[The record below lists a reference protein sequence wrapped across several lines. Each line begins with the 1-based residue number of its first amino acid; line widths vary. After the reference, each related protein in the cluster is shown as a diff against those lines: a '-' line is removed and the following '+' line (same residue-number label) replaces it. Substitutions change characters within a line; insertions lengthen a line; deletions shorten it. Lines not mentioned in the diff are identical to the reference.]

1 MGGAWSDGSRRIDFL
16 TESIYSDQ
24 TVASG
29 GSQTGGMKPTD
40 VVAGRYRRDRLLG
53 RGGMGEVYA
62 ALDLR
67 TDRRVAVKLMHGHRL
82 DSADARARF
91 EREARVGARIDSPHL
106 VDVLDAGVDGD
117 SGTPFLVMEL
127 LDGEDL
133 EQRLARLGPRPAAE
147 VVAHLGQVA
156 LALARMRA
164 ERVVHRD
171 LKPSNL
177 FLHERRGEPSRI
189 KVLDLGIAKELTD
202 TGGLS
207 TGIAGTPVYMA
218 PEQISGSAVS
228 AATDLYALGLIAFT
242 LLVGSPYWA
251 KANDEEPIALAVK
264 MKDGPR
270 LPASTRARG
279 LGAALPESFD
289 AWFER
294 ATARRPERRF
304 ASAIAAVRALAEA
317 LAVDV
322 PGWLPDE
329 PEPSPALDAAT
340 TLDDLDATAVRS
352 PSPTVTASP
361 RAEGIARDA
370 PAIAVDASPARTR
383 RRWLAPSFSML
394 ALGGVAIATWFAWP
408 RAAAS
413 SSPLAQPGAVIACP
427 ILAVDGDVRE
437 SGWLGAAAASL
448 ACERARVILGGSPS
462 RTLLPAE
469 LLDLP
474 AQITDDFP
482 IDPYGA
488 PDARGKTSDA
498 AQRRS
503 DAYLDGKVT
512 RLANGFRV
520 EFALKAPD
528 GREIARGVGEGV
540 GLHAAVRAAMDPLVA
555 ANAIPTALVLDRAV
569 ADYSRAWN
577 VATMLAYVDLTLALK
592 NNAGALGAECERFAR
607 SHPGSDDREQFARY
621 ECAFTLGKELPA
633 VTFGAAPTTPGAE
646 TARARIEHMVSQ
658 QPNPA
663 AIARLKQLYRDET
676 SPWGQSSLAATL
688 SCLLKKVHDPAATD
702 WAQRAV
708 QRAPRNATGEWCAP
722 WDQLATLSKN
732 RHAVT
737 RAIQAWEPWHPYL
750 WLNEEGARAVEYA
763 RRGYVLS
770 PFDTQ
775 VADVYASHLIRAGR
789 LEEAR
794 SVALDVA
801 GGGHSI
807 HLLAKDLL
815 LVRLAAGKA
824 RFGEALTLSSESMR
838 VQTGDAGWALTQR
851 LQLASWALALAVVI
865 GREHEIADAAVAAFV
880 TPEPPPVDGAHVEV
894 QRWLATI
901 CMYASPAIASAC
913 FARLEVR
920 LPSLSGAEFTSTTAY
935 AEGARRYAA
944 GDLRG
949 AADTWRPLVGDHDYG
964 SLAEAMVRAFA
975 ATGDHAI
982 VDGIV
987 VRSNDGVFN
996 GASMVTVRA
1005 AQAALAR
1012 GDRGEAA
1019 RLAAVVI
1026 AAWSAAD
1033 VKPPVLVE
1041 LQAMTR

>member
-1 MGGAWSDGSRRIDFL
+1 MMLRGIRELVPGHARRVAISIMGGAWSDGSRRIDFL

-340 TLDDLDATAVRS
+340 TLDDL
-352 PSPTVTASP
+352 
-361 RAEGIARDA
+361 
-370 PAIAVDASPARTR
+370 
-383 RRWLAPSFSML
+383 
-394 ALGGVAIATWFAWP
+394 
-408 RAAAS
+408 
-413 SSPLAQPGAVIACP
+413 
-427 ILAVDGDVRE
+427 
-437 SGWLGAAAASL
+437 
-448 ACERARVILGGSPS
+448 
-462 RTLLPAE
+462 
-469 LLDLP
+469 
-474 AQITDDFP
+474 
-482 IDPYGA
+482 
-488 PDARGKTSDA
+488 
-498 AQRRS
+498 
-503 DAYLDGKVT
+503 
-512 RLANGFRV
+512 
-520 EFALKAPD
+520 
-528 GREIARGVGEGV
+528 
-540 GLHAAVRAAMDPLVA
+540 
-555 ANAIPTALVLDRAV
+555 AV
-569 ADYSRAWN
+569 AD
-577 VATMLAYVDLTLALK
+577 
-592 NNAGALGAECERFAR
+592 
-607 SHPGSDDREQFARY
+607 
-621 ECAFTLGKELPA
+621 
-633 VTFGAAPTTPGAE
+633 
-646 TARARIEHMVSQ
+646 
-658 QPNPA
+658 
-663 AIARLKQLYRDET
+663 
-676 SPWGQSSLAATL
+676 
-688 SCLLKKVHDPAATD
+688 
-702 WAQRAV
+702 
-708 QRAPRNATGEWCAP
+708 
-722 WDQLATLSKN
+722 
-732 RHAVT
+732 RH
-737 RAIQAWEPWHPYL
+737 R
-750 WLNEEGARAVEYA
+750 
-763 RRGYVLS
+763 
-770 PFDTQ
+770 
-775 VADVYASHLIRAGR
+775 
-789 LEEAR
+789 
-794 SVALDVA
+794 
-801 GGGHSI
+801 
-807 HLLAKDLL
+807 
-815 LVRLAAGKA
+815 
-824 RFGEALTLSSESMR
+824 
-838 VQTGDAGWALTQR
+838 
-851 LQLASWALALAVVI
+851 
-865 GREHEIADAAVAAFV
+865 VAA
-880 TPEPPPVDGAHVEV
+880 
-894 QRWLATI
+894 R
-901 CMYASPAIASAC
+901 
-913 FARLEVR
+913 
-920 LPSLSGAEFTSTTAY
+920 
-935 AEGARRYAA
+935 
-944 GDLRG
+944 
-949 AADTWRPLVGDHDYG
+949 
-964 SLAEAMVRAFA
+964 
-975 ATGDHAI
+975 
-982 VDGIV
+982 
-987 VRSNDGVFN
+987 
-996 GASMVTVRA
+996 
-1005 AQAALAR
+1005 
-1012 GDRGEAA
+1012 
-1019 RLAAVVI
+1019 
-1026 AAWSAAD
+1026 
-1033 VKPPVLVE
+1033 
-1041 LQAMTR
+1041 